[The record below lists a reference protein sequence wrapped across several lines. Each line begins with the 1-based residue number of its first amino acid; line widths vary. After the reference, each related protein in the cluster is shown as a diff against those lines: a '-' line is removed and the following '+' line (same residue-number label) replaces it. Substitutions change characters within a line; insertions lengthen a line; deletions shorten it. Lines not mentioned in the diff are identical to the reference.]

1 MWVTILFQCIYVN
14 LPVALL
20 LQVKSED
27 VQFSSVVMIIV
38 DVMII
43 LTIIGESCDSWQG
56 SRLIIFDLRE
66 ADPGLMT
73 ATQAASSLDAY
84 SFYQQSWRCFKAS
97 RT

>member
-1 MWVTILFQCIYVN
+1 MWVTILLQCIYVN

-27 VQFSSVVMIIV
+27 VQFSSVMIIV

-43 LTIIGESCDSWQG
+43 LGIIGESCDSWQG